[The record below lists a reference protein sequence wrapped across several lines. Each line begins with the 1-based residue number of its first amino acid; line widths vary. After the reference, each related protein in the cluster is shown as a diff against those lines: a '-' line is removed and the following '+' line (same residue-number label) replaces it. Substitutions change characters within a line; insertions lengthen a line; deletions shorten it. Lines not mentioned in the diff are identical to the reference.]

1 MALASL
7 RAETAQLLAEKDA
20 DIARLK
26 YDLAVERGERE
37 KLATLGEQLGR
48 ANAALE
54 GELESSVELLRLERA
69 KTARLSAA
77 LDKARAFRDRVDTMR
92 HEMQR
97 GVMIAFNQLSRATT
111 ALDGE
116 MHAFFGAMHNKDEW
130 DFDFDA
136 DVDAT
141 CDDENGG
148 AGFGRNAAPSSHTTP
163 AKAVGDDLLKGACFS
178 GGHPV
183 AQVPQS
189 KQSKAMHCCA
199 QLSCWGPL

>member
-1 MALASL
+1 MAEGMALASL

-136 DVDAT
+136 DAT
-141 CDDENGG
+141 RDDENGG

-163 AKAVGDDLLKGACFS
+163 AKARDMSSFFDRLATPKATRASPGAKSDDKLLR
-178 GGHPV
+178 V
-183 AQVPQS
+183 AS
-189 KQSKAMHCCA
+189 EY
-199 QLSCWGPL
+199 

>member
-163 AKAVGDDLLKGACFS
+163 AKARDMSSFFDRLATPKATRVSPGAKSDDKLRR
-178 GGHPV
+178 V
-183 AQVPQS
+183 AS
-189 KQSKAMHCCA
+189 EY
-199 QLSCWGPL
+199 

>member
-1 MALASL
+1 MAEGMALASL

-130 DFDFDA
+130 DFDFDV

-163 AKAVGDDLLKGACFS
+163 AKARDMSSFFDSLATPKATRASPGAKSDDKLLR
-178 GGHPV
+178 V
-183 AQVPQS
+183 AS
-189 KQSKAMHCCA
+189 EY
-199 QLSCWGPL
+199 

>member
-1 MALASL
+1 MVLASL
-7 RAETAQLLAEKDA
+7 RAETAQLVAEKDA

-77 LDKARAFRDRVDTMR
+77 LEKARAFRDRVDTMR

-97 GVMIAFNQLSRATT
+97 GVVIAFNQLSRATT

-116 MHAFFGAMHNKDEW
+116 MHAFFGAMNNKDEW
-130 DFDFDA
+130 DFDF
-136 DVDAT
+136 
-141 CDDENGG
+141 
-148 AGFGRNAAPSSHTTP
+148 
-163 AKAVGDDLLKGACFS
+163 
-178 GGHPV
+178 
-183 AQVPQS
+183 
-189 KQSKAMHCCA
+189 
-199 QLSCWGPL
+199 LSLIHI

>member
-97 GVMIAFNQLSRATT
+97 GVVIAFNQLSRATT

-130 DFDFDA
+130 DFDFD
-136 DVDAT
+136 VDAT
-141 CDDENGG
+141 RDDDNGG

-163 AKAVGDDLLKGACFS
+163 AKARDMSSFFDRLATPKATRASPGAKSDDKLLR
-178 GGHPV
+178 V
-183 AQVPQS
+183 AS
-189 KQSKAMHCCA
+189 EY
-199 QLSCWGPL
+199 

>member
-1 MALASL
+1 MVLASL
-7 RAETAQLLAEKDA
+7 RAETAQLVAEKDA

-116 MHAFFGAMHNKDEW
+116 MHAFFGAMNTNTKDAW
-130 DFDFDA
+130 DFDLDA

-141 CDDENGG
+141 RDDECVG
-148 AGFGRNAAPSSHTTP
+148 AGFGRNAAPSVNTTP
-163 AKAVGDDLLKGACFS
+163 AKARDMSSFFDRLATPKATRASPGGNSDDKLRK
-178 GGHPV
+178 V
-183 AQVPQS
+183 AS
-189 KQSKAMHCCA
+189 DY
-199 QLSCWGPL
+199 

>member
-130 DFDFDA
+130 DFDFD
-136 DVDAT
+136 VDGASAT
-141 CDDENGG
+141 RDDENGG

-163 AKAVGDDLLKGACFS
+163 AKARDMSSFFDRLATPKATRASPGAKSDDKLLR
-178 GGHPV
+178 V
-183 AQVPQS
+183 AS
-189 KQSKAMHCCA
+189 EY
-199 QLSCWGPL
+199 

>member
-1 MALASL
+1 MVLASL
-7 RAETAQLLAEKDA
+7 RAETAQLVAEKDA

-77 LDKARAFRDRVDTMR
+77 LEKARAFRDRVDTMR

-97 GVMIAFNQLSRATT
+97 GVVIAFNQLSRATT

-130 DFDFDA
+130 DFDFD
-136 DVDAT
+136 VDAT
-141 CDDENGG
+141 RDDENGG

-163 AKAVGDDLLKGACFS
+163 AKARDMSSFFDRLATPKATRASPGGNGDDKLRK
-178 GGHPV
+178 V
-183 AQVPQS
+183 AS
-189 KQSKAMHCCA
+189 DY
-199 QLSCWGPL
+199 

>member
-136 DVDAT
+136 DGVDAT
-141 CDDENGG
+141 RDDENGG

-163 AKAVGDDLLKGACFS
+163 AKARDMSSFFDRLATPKATRASPGAKSDDKLLR
-178 GGHPV
+178 V
-183 AQVPQS
+183 AS
-189 KQSKAMHCCA
+189 EY
-199 QLSCWGPL
+199 

>member
-1 MALASL
+1 MVLASL
-7 RAETAQLLAEKDA
+7 RAETAQLVAEKDA

-77 LDKARAFRDRVDTMR
+77 LEKARAFRDRVDTMR

-97 GVMIAFNQLSRATT
+97 GVVIAFNQLSRATT

-116 MHAFFGAMHNKDEW
+116 MHAFFGAMNNKDEW

-141 CDDENGG
+141 RDDENGDDENGG
-148 AGFGRNAAPSSHTTP
+148 AGFGRNAAPSVNTTP
-163 AKAVGDDLLKGACFS
+163 AKARDMSSFFDRLATPKATRASPGGNGDDKLRK
-178 GGHPV
+178 V
-183 AQVPQS
+183 AS
-189 KQSKAMHCCA
+189 DY
-199 QLSCWGPL
+199 

>member
-1 MALASL
+1 MAEGMALASL

-130 DFDFDA
+130 DFDFDV

-148 AGFGRNAAPSSHTTP
+148 AVFGRNAAPSSHTTP
-163 AKAVGDDLLKGACFS
+163 AKARDMSSFFDRLATPKATRASPGAKSDDKLLR
-178 GGHPV
+178 V
-183 AQVPQS
+183 AS
-189 KQSKAMHCCA
+189 EY
-199 QLSCWGPL
+199 

>member
-77 LDKARAFRDRVDTMR
+77 LEKARAFRDRVDTMR

-97 GVMIAFNQLSRATT
+97 GVVIAFNQLSRATT
-111 ALDGE
+111 ALDGDCLLYTSPSPRDKRQSR
-116 MHAFFGAMHNKDEW
+116 M
-130 DFDFDA
+130 
-136 DVDAT
+136 
-141 CDDENGG
+141 
-148 AGFGRNAAPSSHTTP
+148 PSS
-163 AKAVGDDLLKGACFS
+163 A
-178 GGHPV
+178 
-183 AQVPQS
+183 
-189 KQSKAMHCCA
+189 
-199 QLSCWGPL
+199 

>member
-1 MALASL
+1 MAEGMVLASL
-7 RAETAQLLAEKDA
+7 RAETAQLVAEKDA

-77 LDKARAFRDRVDTMR
+77 LEKARAFRDRVDTMR

-116 MHAFFGAMHNKDEW
+116 MHAFFGAMNNKDAW
-130 DFDFDA
+130 DFDLDA

-141 CDDENGG
+141 RDDENGG
-148 AGFGRNAAPSSHTTP
+148 ANAAPSVNTTP
-163 AKAVGDDLLKGACFS
+163 AKARDMSSFFDRLATPKATRASPGGNGDDKLRK
-178 GGHPV
+178 V
-183 AQVPQS
+183 AS
-189 KQSKAMHCCA
+189 DY
-199 QLSCWGPL
+199 

>member
-136 DVDAT
+136 DGASAT

-163 AKAVGDDLLKGACFS
+163 AKARDMSSFFDRLATPKATRASPGAKSDDKLLR
-178 GGHPV
+178 V
-183 AQVPQS
+183 AS
-189 KQSKAMHCCA
+189 EY
-199 QLSCWGPL
+199 

>member
-130 DFDFDA
+130 DFDFD
-136 DVDAT
+136 VDAT

-163 AKAVGDDLLKGACFS
+163 AKARDMSSFFDRLATPKATRASPGAKSDDKLLR
-178 GGHPV
+178 V
-183 AQVPQS
+183 AS
-189 KQSKAMHCCA
+189 EY
-199 QLSCWGPL
+199 

>member
-69 KTARLSAA
+69 KTARLSEA

-136 DVDAT
+136 DGASAT

-163 AKAVGDDLLKGACFS
+163 AKARDMSSFFDRLATPKATRASPGAKSDDKLLR
-178 GGHPV
+178 V
-183 AQVPQS
+183 AS
-189 KQSKAMHCCA
+189 EY
-199 QLSCWGPL
+199 

>member
-1 MALASL
+1 MAEGMALASL

-130 DFDFDA
+130 DFDFD
-136 DVDAT
+136 VDAT

-163 AKAVGDDLLKGACFS
+163 AKARDMSSFFDRLATPKATRASPGAKSDDKLLR
-178 GGHPV
+178 V
-183 AQVPQS
+183 AS
-189 KQSKAMHCCA
+189 EY
-199 QLSCWGPL
+199 

>member
-1 MALASL
+1 MAEGMALASL

-130 DFDFDA
+130 DFDFD
-136 DVDAT
+136 VVAT
-141 CDDENGG
+141 RDDENGG

-163 AKAVGDDLLKGACFS
+163 AKARDMSSFFDRLATPKATRASPGAKSDDKLLR
-178 GGHPV
+178 V
-183 AQVPQS
+183 AS
-189 KQSKAMHCCA
+189 EY
-199 QLSCWGPL
+199 

>member
-116 MHAFFGAMHNKDEW
+116 MHAFFGAINNKDEW

-136 DVDAT
+136 DGASAT

-163 AKAVGDDLLKGACFS
+163 AKARDMSSFFDRLATPKATRASPGAKSDDKLLR
-178 GGHPV
+178 V
-183 AQVPQS
+183 AS
-189 KQSKAMHCCA
+189 EY
-199 QLSCWGPL
+199 

>member
-136 DVDAT
+136 DGASAT

-163 AKAVGDDLLKGACFS
+163 AKARDMSSFFDRLATPKATRASPGGNGDDKLRK
-178 GGHPV
+178 V
-183 AQVPQS
+183 AS
-189 KQSKAMHCCA
+189 DY
-199 QLSCWGPL
+199 